1 VVEVEPKEA
10 ERALAPDPRSES
22 RILRLWA
29 SSDVQPLDEAED
41 TGIVP
46 FANLADDDRSEIMSG
61 DKVVLIVENDLGFA
75 TLLLEA
81 ARRNGFKG
89 LVSTSGAGALM
100 MTREYHPSVITLDI
114 FLPDMEGWRI
124 LERLKADL
132 ATRHI
137 PICVVSTDDS
147 RQRAL
152 NSGAIGFLTKPLQS
166 VDVVNDALAD
176 LYQFVD
182 RGAKKLLV
190 SMSDSPLRSQYL
202 ASFDSDTDIVL
213 ADSAEAA
220 RAALAQGGVDCLI
233 TDGSVGGFGP
243 EDVIESVESRPLTRQ
258 LPIVLHC
265 DGDDTVEA
273 RWRRG
278 HSAFALRE
286 AHTLEHLLD
295 ATAFFLH
302 RGTAAMSEQ
311 ERHSVLALHDENRVL
326 EGKKA
331 LIVDDDMRNIFA
343 LATVLD
349 EQGMV
354 IVSADNGRDAI
365 RLVKEDPNIDIVL
378 MDIMMPEM
386 DGIATMRE
394 MRKLPRGKD
403 LPIVA
408 VTAKAMKGDREK
420 CIEAGAWDYLS
431 KPVDR
436 LHLLAVLRGWLH
448 R

>member
-1 VVEVEPKEA
+1 MGPVWNV
-10 ERALAPDPRSES
+10 
-22 RILRLWA
+22 
-29 SSDVQPLDEAED
+29 AED
-41 TGIVP
+41 
-46 FANLADDDRSEIMSG
+46 DRNEILSG
-61 DKVVLIVENDLGFA
+61 DKVLLIVENDLGFA
-75 TLLLEA
+75 RVLLEA
-81 ARRNGFKG
+81 ARKNGFKG
-89 LVSTSGAGALM
+89 LVSTTGGGALA
-100 MTREYHPSVITLDI
+100 MTREYQPSVITLDI

-124 LERLKADL
+124 LERLKGDL

-166 VDVVNDALAD
+166 ADVVDEALAH
-176 LYQFVD
+176 LYQFAD
-182 RGAKKLLV
+182 RTAKRLLV
-190 SMSDSPLRSQYL
+190 LMSKSPLREDYL
-202 ASFDSDTDIVL
+202 ACMDGDTQIEL
-213 ADSAEAA
+213 AASAQAA
-220 RAALAQGGVDCLI
+220 RTLLEAGGIDCLV
-233 TDGSVGGFGP
+233 TDGKVPGFGP
-243 EDVIESVESRPLTRQ
+243 EDVIETQEGRPLFRQ
-258 LPIVLHC
+258 LPIVLYC
-265 DGDDTVEA
+265 EEGAAVGAE
-273 RWRRG
+273 WKRG

-286 AHTLEHLLD
+286 AHSLERLLD

-302 RGTAAMSEQ
+302 RGTASMTEQ
-311 ERHSVLALHDENRVL
+311 ERQSVQQLYDSQRVL

-349 EQGMV
+349 DQGMV

-365 RLVKEDPNIDIVL
+365 RLVQEDPSIDIVL

-386 DGIATMRE
+386 DGIATMKGI
-394 MRKLPRGKD
+394 RKLPRGKN

-431 KPVDR
+431 KPVDTAHM
-436 LHLLAVLRGWLH
+436 LVVLRSWLCK
-448 R
+448 